1 MIATIHTRETFLN
14 FRGISKLALS
24 KNEVRNYIGELK
36 VRLSLKDHTSA
47 FFISGSK
54 RRFTKMYHK
63 DSPALG
69 RTYKASSPR
78 LAFFSNNTE
87 RADSP
92 PASQ

>member
-1 MIATIHTRETFLN
+1 MDVKIKTVHQGTSYFPE
-14 FRGISKLALS
+14 
-24 KNEVRNYIGELK
+24 
-36 VRLSLKDHTSA
+36 KDNTSA
-47 FFISGSK
+47 FLISGSK
-54 RRFTKMYHK
+54 RRFTKMYHN